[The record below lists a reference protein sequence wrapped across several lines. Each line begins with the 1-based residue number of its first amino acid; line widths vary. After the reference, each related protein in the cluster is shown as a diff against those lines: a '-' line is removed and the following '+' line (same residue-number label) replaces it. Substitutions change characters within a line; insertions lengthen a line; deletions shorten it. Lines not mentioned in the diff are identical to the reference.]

1 MLPCNYE
8 EDKNKVPMNKPCN
21 IQNTN
26 ICNGIFHISF
36 VKGLLI
42 NEGETT
48 WGERE
53 SCRTGIGRSEATR
66 RVNGI
71 RSETTRYHNTRK
83 WGITSKMVLGPP
95 RKLSVVVSRNR
106 RTMEWRK
113 TLWLACKVQSEHI
126 SCLLPSMQLW
136 LQSGTRCQAER
147 RYQTFCHWKHR
158 TQPRLPAT
166 FFVQQDV
173 FSSKDITSKKFATK
187 KAVKSPKITLIGST
201 KTKEEVKMSSF
212 IYQKT
217 ALLRA
222 TKFSQKES

>member
-36 VKGLLI
+36 VKALLI
-42 NEGETT
+42 NEGE
-48 WGERE
+48 RE
-53 SCRTGIGRSEATR
+53 SRRTGIGRGETTR
-66 RVNGI
+66 RVNRI
-71 RSETTRYHNTRK
+71 RSETTRYHQYHNTRK

-95 RKLSVVVSRNR
+95 RKLSVVVSRDR

-113 TLWLACKVQSEHI
+113 TLLLACKVQTERI

-136 LQSGTRCQAER
+136 LQSGTRCQAEW

-166 FFVQQDV
+166 FFVRQDV
-173 FSSKDITSKKFATK
+173 FSSKDISSKEIHYKEGC
-187 KAVKSPKITLIGST
+187 KITKNNINRQHQNQRRS
-201 KTKEEVKMSSF
+201 KDV
-212 IYQKT
+212 
-217 ALLRA
+217 
-222 TKFSQKES
+222 

>member
-1 MLPCNYE
+1 MLPCNY

-36 VKGLLI
+36 VKALLI
-42 NEGETT
+42 NEV
-48 WGERE
+48 ERE
-53 SCRTGIGRSEATR
+53 SCWTGIGRGETTR
-66 RVNGI
+66 RGNGI
-71 RSETTRYHNTRK
+71 RNETTLYHQYHNTRK

-113 TLWLACKVQSEHI
+113 TLWLACKVQTERI

-147 RYQTFCHWKHR
+147 RYQTFCHWKRR

-166 FFVQQDV
+166 FFVRQDV
-173 FSSKDITSKKFATK
+173 FSSKDISSQEIRCKEGC
-187 KAVKSPKITLIGST
+187 KITKQNINRQHQNQRRS
-201 KTKEEVKMSSF
+201 KDV
-212 IYQKT
+212 
-217 ALLRA
+217 
-222 TKFSQKES
+222 